1 MEATELVKMKGYP
14 GVFETDAS
22 FQEEKFRFHA
32 LRNSTYVAPLPIGFQ
47 VNWHSQYSMFTAT
60 DIYSKRLASVVVRSI
75 ESIKKRASQ
84 AENSV
89 HEDSVVDLSTFLLQN
104 VKRFDNSTAGKWM
117 SDLTSGTK
125 NLQELIQSL
134 GVPFKQWKSTSDI
147 PQCPLLEF
155 ILEFRPG
162 YLEASWY
169 AQVNVFYTEVNETK
183 RVSMKRI
190 GDNLFHPKLLDERS
204 TAWTKQLIAYMHGLE
219 AKDQIAVSVEN
230 KRQKTWTKADTR
242 MSTNYSA
249 LCSIRNHRN
258 GSSGFDSRS
267 SDDSNCAPN
276 VSIQEKWSYLLK
288 LSNYQY
294 RLGLLNTNEYLNGL
308 LSLLQKS
315 LSSPSKSHTP
325 LSTKISIAHNQV
337 MELVAMIHR
346 LVPDIM
352 RLLDTT
358 ISLVKILVHHI
369 RCLILSVDASCHNQA
384 CTREL
389 ACALCQLLRD
399 ILIERENIL
408 VCVDESGMKLT
419 SVKAG
424 SLYLRH

>member
-75 ESIKKRASQ
+75 ESIKKRAIQ

-89 HEDSVVDLSTFLLQN
+89 HEDISVDLSTFLLQN

-134 GVPFKQWKSTSDI
+134 GVPFKQWKSTSEI
-147 PQCPLLEF
+147 PQCPLLDF

-169 AQVNVFYTEVNETK
+169 AQLNVFYTEVNETK
-183 RVSMKRI
+183 RVFMKRI
-190 GDNLFHPKLLDERS
+190 GDNLFHPKLLDQRS

-219 AKDQIAVSVEN
+219 AKDQIAVLAEN
-230 KRQKTWTKADTR
+230 KQQRTWTKGDTL
-242 MSTNYSA
+242 MSTNYPA

-276 VSIQEKWSYLLK
+276 VSIQEKWSYLLR

-337 MELVAMIHR
+337 MELVAMIYR

-389 ACALCQLLRD
+389 ARALCQLLRD